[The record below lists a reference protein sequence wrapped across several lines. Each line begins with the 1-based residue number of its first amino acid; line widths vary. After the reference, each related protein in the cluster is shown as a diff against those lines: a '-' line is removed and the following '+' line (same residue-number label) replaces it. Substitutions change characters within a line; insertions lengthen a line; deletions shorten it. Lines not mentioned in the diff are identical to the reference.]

1 MTRAVYLRR
10 ETNLPLAILMGCSAR
25 SIRMAINTLAQDL
38 VDGGNALGNAV
49 VPQVAEVVGRFVLD
63 LAEGRA

>member
-38 VDGGNALGNAV
+38 VDGGNADAAV
-49 VPQVAEVVGRFVLD
+49 ALRGAIPTPARSRTSTAG
-63 LAEGRA
+63 